1 MPRIVRPARGPASR
15 RSGTTEGHALDLE
28 AARRQAVQLRDRAQ
42 DALRRSGLA
51 GTATLA
57 QLADMVVER
66 ES

>member
-1 MPRIVRPARGPASR
+1 MQGGLIA
-15 RSGTTEGHALDLE
+15 AL
-28 AARRQAVQLRDRAQ
+28 
-42 DALRRSGLA
+42 ALAWLA